1 MVVALACQACLV
13 ASAAD
18 SNHSVSVP
26 TEDGE
31 EIKEDEKT
39 ITEGESP

>member
-1 MVVALACQACLV
+1 MAAGAWAV
-13 ASAAD
+13 ASAAASD
-18 SNHSVSVP
+18 HHLSAP

-39 ITEGESP
+39 DI